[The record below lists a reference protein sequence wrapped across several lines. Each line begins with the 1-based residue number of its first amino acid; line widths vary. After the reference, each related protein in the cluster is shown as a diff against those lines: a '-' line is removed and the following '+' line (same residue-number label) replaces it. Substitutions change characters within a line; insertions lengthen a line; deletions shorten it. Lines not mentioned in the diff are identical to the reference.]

1 MIDFGLA
8 AWRKDELIFMH
19 LSYSNNFFYCA
30 GLCIC
35 SIDVHVSLH
44 VLLIVQSRKANVL
57 LIDTKTDECC

>member
-1 MIDFGLA
+1 MILVIDN
-8 AWRKDELIFMH
+8 DSHIVII
-19 LSYSNNFFYCA
+19 FFYCA